1 MAGIFLIFKLMNN
14 SISLVLL
21 FAMFSI
27 NAQQWS
33 QDNSQTKVA
42 FKIKNFGVNV
52 DGNFREVNIA
62 TNFDINSLSSS
73 YIQASIQVNSITT
86 GIQKRDKHILED
98 SYFDAFNHKEIQ
110 LTSKKILPKGKDNF
124 EMTAELTIKGRSKE
138 LLIPL
143 EIYQNEDSVRIV
155 SSFQINR
162 RNFGI
167 GRGSLVM
174 GKTVKI
180 SVIYIGKRDN

>member
-1 MAGIFLIFKLMNN
+1 MKN
-14 SISLVLL
+14 SILLVFLC
-21 FAMFSI
+21 AIFSI

-33 QDNSQTKVA
+33 QDNSQTKVT

-52 DGNFREVNIA
+52 DGEFKGVDIA
-62 TNFDINSLSSS
+62 TNFDKNSLPSS
-73 YIQASIQVNSITT
+73 YIKANIRVNSITT
-86 GIQKRDKHILED
+86 GIQKRDEHLLEE
-98 SYFDAFNHKEIQ
+98 SYFDTSNHKEIQ
-110 LTSKKILPKGKDNF
+110 LISKKILSKGEDNF

-143 EIYQNEDSVRIV
+143 KIDQNEDAIRIV

-162 RNFGI
+162 RSFGI
-167 GRGSLVM
+167 GGGSLVM